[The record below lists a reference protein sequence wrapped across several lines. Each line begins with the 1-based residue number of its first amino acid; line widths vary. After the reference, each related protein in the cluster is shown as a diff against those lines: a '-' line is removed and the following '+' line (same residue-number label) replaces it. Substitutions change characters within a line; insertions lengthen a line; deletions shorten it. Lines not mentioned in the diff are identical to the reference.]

1 MTNLTEEKN
10 LVRTI
15 PPFRA
20 DHVGS
25 FLRPQRLKEARK
37 SFSNQEITQTELRA
51 IENAEIIQLVEQ
63 QKATGIQSIT
73 DGELR
78 RSWWHIDFLEQL
90 TGIEGYES
98 ETSYDFN
105 GVKVRPYNIRVVGKV
120 DFNPNHSFLEDFK
133 FLKEAVGS
141 AGTAKQTIPSPNM
154 LIHDGIRNEAI
165 YPNID
170 DYFSDLAKTYQKAI
184 QAFYDVGC
192 RYLQIDDTHWA
203 LLAAENKKELFE
215 KNGVDPIELAKRCA
229 ATLNSALANKPADL
243 VVTMHVCRGNF
254 ASSWVY
260 SGGYEKIAESLF
272 SVTVDGFFLEYDN
285 ERSGDFAPL
294 RHITRPDLQ
303 IVLGLVTSKEATL
316 EDKSQIKARIK
327 EATEYVPLENLCLS
341 PQCGFAS
348 TEEGNKI
355 SEEDQWA
362 KLRHVVEISEEV
374 WEK

>member
-37 SFSNQEITQTELRA
+37 AFSNQEITQTELRA

-141 AGTAKQTIPSPNM
+141 EGTAKQTIPSPNM

-184 QAFYDVGC
+184 QAFYEVGC

-229 ATLNSALANKPADL
+229 ATLNSALANKPDDL

-285 ERSGDFAPL
+285 ERSGDFASL

-374 WEK
+374 WGK

>member
-10 LVRTI
+10 LVRTS

-37 SFSNQEITQTELRA
+37 AFSNQEITQTELRA

-141 AGTAKQTIPSPNM
+141 EGIAKQTIPSPNM
-154 LIHDGIRNEAI
+154 LIHDGIRNEVI

-374 WEK
+374 WGK

>member
-10 LVRTI
+10 LVRTS

-37 SFSNQEITQTELRA
+37 AFSNQEITQTELRA

-141 AGTAKQTIPSPNM
+141 EGIAKQTIPSPNM

-374 WEK
+374 WGK

>member
-1 MTNLTEEKN
+1 
-10 LVRTI
+10 
-15 PPFRA
+15 
-20 DHVGS
+20 
-25 FLRPQRLKEARK
+25 
-37 SFSNQEITQTELRA
+37 
-51 IENAEIIQLVEQ
+51 
-63 QKATGIQSIT
+63 
-73 DGELR
+73 
-78 RSWWHIDFLEQL
+78 
-90 TGIEGYES
+90 
-98 ETSYDFN
+98 
-105 GVKVRPYNIRVVGKV
+105 
-120 DFNPNHSFLEDFK
+120 
-133 FLKEAVGS
+133 
-141 AGTAKQTIPSPNM
+141 
-154 LIHDGIRNEAI
+154 
-165 YPNID
+165 
-170 DYFSDLAKTYQKAI
+170 
-184 QAFYDVGC
+184 
-192 RYLQIDDTHWA
+192 
-203 LLAAENKKELFE
+203 
-215 KNGVDPIELAKRCA
+215 
-229 ATLNSALANKPADL
+229 
-243 VVTMHVCRGNF
+243 MHVCRGNF

-374 WEK
+374 WGK

>member
-37 SFSNQEITQTELRA
+37 AFSNQEITQTELRA

-141 AGTAKQTIPSPNM
+141 EGTAKQTIPSPNM
-154 LIHDGIRNEAI
+154 LIHDGIRNESI

-316 EDKSQIKARIK
+316 EDKSQIKDRIK

-374 WEK
+374 WGK

>member
-37 SFSNQEITQTELRA
+37 AFSNQEITQTELRA

-141 AGTAKQTIPSPNM
+141 EGTAKQTIPSPNM

-285 ERSGDFAPL
+285 ERSGDFSPL

-355 SEEDQWA
+355 SEEDQWD

-374 WEK
+374 WGK

>member
-15 PPFRA
+15 PPYRA

-37 SFSNQEITQTELRA
+37 AFSNQEITQTELRA

-141 AGTAKQTIPSPNM
+141 EGTAKQTIPSPNM

-192 RYLQIDDTHWA
+192 QYLQIDDTHWA

-374 WEK
+374 WGK

>member
-37 SFSNQEITQTELRA
+37 AFSNQEITQTELRA

-141 AGTAKQTIPSPNM
+141 EGTAKQTIPSPNM

-215 KNGVDPIELAKRCA
+215 KNGVDPIELAKRCT

-374 WEK
+374 WGK

>member
-10 LVRTI
+10 LVRTS

-37 SFSNQEITQTELRA
+37 AFSNQEITQTELRA

-141 AGTAKQTIPSPNM
+141 EGTAKQTIPSPNM

-316 EDKSQIKARIK
+316 EDKSQIKDRIK

-374 WEK
+374 WGK

>member
-25 FLRPQRLKEARK
+25 FLRPQRLKEAHK
-37 SFSNQEITQTELRA
+37 AFSNQEITQTELRA

-141 AGTAKQTIPSPNM
+141 EGTAKQTIPSPNM

-165 YPNID
+165 YPNLD

-294 RHITRPDLQ
+294 RHITRHDLQ

-316 EDKSQIKARIK
+316 EDKVQIKARIK

-374 WEK
+374 WGN

>member
-15 PPFRA
+15 PPYRA

-37 SFSNQEITQTELRA
+37 AFSNQEITQTELRA

-141 AGTAKQTIPSPNM
+141 EGTAKQTIPSPNM

-184 QAFYDVGC
+184 QAFYDIGC

-229 ATLNSALANKPADL
+229 TTLNRALANKPADL

-374 WEK
+374 WGK

>member
-37 SFSNQEITQTELRA
+37 AFSNQEITQTELRA
-51 IENAEIIQLVEQ
+51 IENAEIIQLIEQ

-73 DGELR
+73 DGEFR

-133 FLKEAVGS
+133 FLKDAVGS
-141 AGTAKQTIPSPNM
+141 EGAAKQTIPSPNM

-215 KNGVDPIELAKRCA
+215 KNGVDPIELAKKCA
-229 ATLNSALANKPADL
+229 ATLNSALANKPSDL

-272 SVTVDGFFLEYDN
+272 SVNVDGFFLEYDN
-285 ERSGDFAPL
+285 ERSGDFTPL

-316 EDKSQIKARIK
+316 EDKAQIKARIK

-374 WEK
+374 WGK